1 MSSSEAESDL
11 NAPFVNEA
19 MTPENL
25 PRYERVTLTRVDQK
39 FLWSQ
44 LFSHGVVWIGLIAA
58 ADLGPRVFAWPIA
71 HQWWPPFVLALFAL
85 IDVLV
90 VWRDA
95 SARGWVLRAHDLIYR
110 YGVIWRH
117 EVIVPFVRIQHVET
131 LSGPIERAFGLCRLR
146 LFTSGGSGGDL
157 DVLGLSSSLAES
169 VKKQVLDQIAQ
180 SDRGSGEFGH

>member
-11 NAPFVNEA
+11 GTPFSNAPVDLDS
-19 MTPENL
+19 L
-25 PRYERVTLTRVDQK
+25 PHYEQVTLASVDGK

-44 LFSHGVVWIGLIAA
+44 LFSHGMIWVVLIAA
-58 ADLGPRVFAWPIA
+58 ADLGPRIFAWPMA
-71 HQWWPPFVLALFAL
+71 YQWWLPAGLAALAL
-85 IDVLV
+85 IDLLI

-95 SARGWVLRAHDLIYR
+95 SARGWVLRTHDLIYR

-131 LSGPIERAFGLCRLR
+131 LSGPIERVFGLCRLR

-157 DVLGLSSSLAES
+157 DVLGLTAPLAQS
-169 VKKQVLDQIAQ
+169 VKKQLLDQIA
-180 SDRGSGEFGH
+180 SREE

>member
-1 MSSSEAESDL
+1 MSSSEAESDV

-19 MTPENL
+19 IDPASL
-25 PRYERVTLTRVDQK
+25 PRFEQAILASVDRR

-44 LFSHGVVWIGLIAA
+44 LFSHGVIWTGLIAA
-58 ADLGPRVFAWPIA
+58 ADLGPRIFAWPMA
-71 HQWWPPFVLALFAL
+71 YQWWLPFVLILLAL
-85 IDVLV
+85 IDGFV

-95 SARGWVLRAHDLIYR
+95 RARGWVLRTHDLIYR

-131 LSGPIERAFGLCRLR
+131 LSGPIERVFGLCRLR

-157 DVLGLSSSLAES
+157 DVIGLTEPLAES
-169 VKKQVLDQIAQ
+169 VKKQLLDQIAQ
-180 SDRGSGEFGH
+180 TQSR